1 MWAETKGFVQKSRE
15 LYYEICGTEIATVLN
30 QGYVYNYDFLYW
42 SEKKVGTRYNTIDL
56 VPMRE

>member
-30 QGYVYNYDFLYW
+30 QGYVYLTIIYIGA
-42 SEKKVGTRYNTIDL
+42 KKKLEQDITQLI
-56 VPMRE
+56 